1 MKTMQD
7 QTVKAPNKR
16 FLPFT
21 RGALL
26 ENICALCAILKQ
38 ADRPLAEREL
48 AALAKDV
55 FQKKVSARPSSHT
68 RFRHHFYALLELKL
82 AAKCNR
88 RYSLEPRGQE
98 LAALVLQ
105 ETDFLQRPPTL
116 SSPILRDLLS
126 TIMVESPYV
135 RSEWLRYFMPKED
148 FTLQE
153 LLATAYPIIIEVKGN
168 NYCVNWKGGSPK
180 VLDDKERM
188 EIYQGLRKWTNDIEL
203 TDEVLLDEQS
213 LDDEQDLHSIL
224 GFGSRFVEAYV
235 VRRQWDERTQVEL
248 FEEKV
253 RSLIDEVGNGNH
265 IGIPDLIIALCRKE
279 RLSKRTV
286 RELLESLY
294 REKGAK
300 YFFERASRLLLRLP
314 FGVEPENYYVKID
327 GIWRTG
333 LVAV

>member
-1 MKTMQD
+1 
-7 QTVKAPNKR
+7 
-16 FLPFT
+16 
-21 RGALL
+21 
-26 ENICALCAILKQ
+26 
-38 ADRPLAEREL
+38 
-48 AALAKDV
+48 
-55 FQKKVSARPSSHT
+55 
-68 RFRHHFYALLELKL
+68 
-82 AAKCNR
+82 
-88 RYSLEPRGQE
+88 
-98 LAALVLQ
+98 
-105 ETDFLQRPPTL
+105 
-116 SSPILRDLLS
+116 
-126 TIMVESPYV
+126 
-135 RSEWLRYFMPKED
+135 MPKED

-168 NYCVNWKGGSPK
+168 NYCVHWKGGSPK
-180 VLDDKERM
+180 VLDYKERM